1 MAAVE
6 IPFVKMLQTKFQETF
21 YTILKYENEIIYVPS
36 FVFIGCFYA
45 PAVFVKKREI
55 LKILSR
61 ENAIICKFRT
71 FLHLNFGRKIN
82 RWNLKL
88 FFLE

>member
-1 MAAVE
+1 MAAVQ
-6 IPFVKMLQTKFQETF
+6 IPFVRMLQTKFQETY
-21 YTILKYENEIIYVPS
+21 YTILKYENEIIFVPS

-55 LKILSR
+55 LKILRR